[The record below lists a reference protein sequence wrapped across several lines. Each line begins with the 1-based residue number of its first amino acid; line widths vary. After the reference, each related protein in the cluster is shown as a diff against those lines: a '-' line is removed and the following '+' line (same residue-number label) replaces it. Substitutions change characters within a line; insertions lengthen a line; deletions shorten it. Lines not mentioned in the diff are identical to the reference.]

1 MLGFIT
7 WLTTSSTASVNPT
20 LYPMAEPAPNQTA
33 QVQVAIPVESGRWV
47 NHTIK
52 RNETLGIIFAKH
64 SFDAALPLELTR
76 TEDGK
81 RLENIRVGKQLRFH
95 LDDSGLLDQL
105 VYPIDALTDLVVK
118 IAGTTEN
125 NEPTQLTLHPTPKY
139 QFLEQTKLYES
150 RDVFVA
156 GSINTSLYEA
166 AEQNGVPI
174 PVIMQ
179 MVNVFGWDIDFA
191 LDLREGDSFRL
202 IYEEFNL
209 DGEKLDNGDIV
220 TAQFV
225 NRGEIYQA
233 IHFTDSE
240 GNSDYYTPDGE
251 SMRGTF
257 LRTPVEF
264 SRISSRFS
272 KSRFHPILKT
282 WRSHK
287 GVDYAASKGTPIR
300 ATADGTVQHVGT
312 KGGYG
317 KAVIISHAGR
327 FSTLYGHM
335 SGYKK
340 GLRSG
345 KSIKQGDT
353 IGYIGS
359 TGLATGP
366 HLHYEFQVDG
376 VHRDPLKYK
385 FPKASPVPESDRLA
399 FDAHVN
405 TVSAKLDQPD
415 AAVLTLA
422 ANSNQ

>member
-1 MLGFIT
+1 MLGFVT
-7 WLTTSSTASVNPT
+7 WLTTSSTASVNLT
-20 LYPMAEPAPNQTA
+20 LHPMPEPAPGQAA
-33 QVQVAIPVESGRWV
+33 QVQTAIPVEPGRWV
-47 NHTIK
+47 SHTIK

-76 TEDGK
+76 TIDGE
-81 RLENIRVGKQLRFH
+81 RLENIRVGKELRFH
-95 LDDSGLLDQL
+95 LDDNDQLDQV

-118 IAGTTEN
+118 ITSATEN
-125 NEPTQLTLHPTPKY
+125 NESTLPTPKY
-139 QFLEQTKLYES
+139 QFLEQTKQYDT
-150 RDVFVA
+150 RDVFIA

-209 DGEKLDNGDIV
+209 DGEKLDNGNIV
-220 TAQFV
+220 TAEFV

-272 KSRFHPILKT
+272 KNRFHPILKT

-340 GLRSG
+340 GIRSG
-345 KSIKQGDT
+345 RPIQQGDT

-399 FDAHVN
+399 FEAHVN
-405 TVSAKLDQPD
+405 TVSAKLNQAD
-415 AAVLTLA
+415 AVLALA